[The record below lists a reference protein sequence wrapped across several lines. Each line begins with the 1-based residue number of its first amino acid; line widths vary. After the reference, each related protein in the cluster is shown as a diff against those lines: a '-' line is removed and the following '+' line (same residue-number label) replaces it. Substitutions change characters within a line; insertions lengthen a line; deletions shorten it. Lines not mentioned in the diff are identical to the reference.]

1 MKYLLCA
8 AIAVFMSYV
17 IYYAFRINHLRTVAR
32 ELVVTTQPYQQSP
45 DAPTKRILIVG
56 DSLQAGVGA
65 STSADSMAGLL
76 GDDFPQYEIVNLA
89 ESGDETGDALEKIS
103 QLDRDDFDVAIVQIG
118 ANDIFHRVD
127 LEQSVKNLT
136 QVLEVAKQKSDRAI
150 FMTSGS
156 VGYAPLFPAPLD
168 WYFTHR
174 SRQAIPEFIAV
185 ASGLDVEVVD
195 NYRARDNDPFEQQP
209 EKYYAPDKFH
219 LSNAGY
225 QLWYERLKVVIEN

>member
-185 ASGLDVEVVD
+185 T
-195 NYRARDNDPFEQQP
+195 
-209 EKYYAPDKFH
+209 
-219 LSNAGY
+219 
-225 QLWYERLKVVIEN
+225 